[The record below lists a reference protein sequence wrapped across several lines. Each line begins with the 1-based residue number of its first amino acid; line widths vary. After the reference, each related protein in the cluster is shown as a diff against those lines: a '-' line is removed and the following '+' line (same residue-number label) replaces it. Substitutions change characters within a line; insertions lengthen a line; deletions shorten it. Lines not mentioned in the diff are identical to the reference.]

1 MASLY
6 QGKMA
11 AIYDAMY
18 QTSLITTKS
27 MLSTMPLSKIIAKP
41 YYWSGT
47 GNLAKRFKENQQDYT
62 GLEYS
67 QSMTLPRKEMKTALS
82 SWGYAGFQS

>member
-18 QTSLITTKS
+18 QTFVDYDEEYAFYNAFIQNNCKTILEIG
-27 MLSTMPLSKIIAKP
+27 
-41 YYWSGT
+41 SGT
-47 GNLAKRFKENQQDYT
+47 GNLAKRFKKKSKIIQVWNIA
-62 GLEYS
+62 
-67 QSMTLPRKEMKTALS
+67 KV
-82 SWGYAGFQS
+82 

>member
-18 QTSLITTKS
+18 QTFVDYDEEYAFYNAFIQENNCKTILEIGSGTNWPNDLKK
-27 MLSTMPLSKIIAKP
+27 SKIIQVWNIAKV
-41 YYWSGT
+41 
-47 GNLAKRFKENQQDYT
+47 
-62 GLEYS
+62 
-67 QSMTLPRKEMKTALS
+67 
-82 SWGYAGFQS
+82 

>member
-1 MASLY
+1 
-6 QGKMA
+6 MA

-18 QTSLITTKS
+18 QTFVDYDEEYAFYNAFIQENNCKTILEIG
-27 MLSTMPLSKIIAKP
+27 
-41 YYWSGT
+41 SGT
-47 GNLAKRFKENQQDYT
+47 GNLAKRFKKNQQDYT

-67 QSMTLPRKEMKTALS
+67 QSMIAIAQKRNEALS

>member
-18 QTSLITTKS
+18 QTFVDYDEEYAFYNAFIQENNTGNRERNGIWPNDLKKT
-27 MLSTMPLSKIIAKP
+27 SKIIQVWNIAKV
-41 YYWSGT
+41 
-47 GNLAKRFKENQQDYT
+47 
-62 GLEYS
+62 
-67 QSMTLPRKEMKTALS
+67 
-82 SWGYAGFQS
+82 

>member
-18 QTSLITTKS
+18 QT
-27 MLSTMPLSKIIAKP
+27 
-41 YYWSGT
+41 
-47 GNLAKRFKENQQDYT
+47 FVDYDE
-62 GLEYS
+62 EYAL
-67 QSMTLPRKEMKTALS
+67 QCLYPRK
-82 SWGYAGFQS
+82 